1 MNYIVVDTDSFTGVY
16 KDAFFGWAY
25 TSKTTFDVA
34 FLSGKMTS
42 AKSTEA
48 FAADLSSLCPQVDIY
63 KYMAS
68 SLNNHADV
76 LCGVAIGRIVE
87 RCAMLQTTDNICVF
101 ILSCDKLVCSL
112 AKTAT
117 EQGLKAAVVSVQDG
131 TMTVMLNNEL
141 VARVQVFSPKTH
153 LLCDRVLPE
162 WATRSLTKEEE
173 KIGFVCEKVPSEDY
187 YQKPDFIPFP
197 IDLRKFTIGKVGTI
211 SLSAWDS
218 KNGKRTSLL
227 PKNIEI
233 EYCTSPE
240 SSWEVRSLNGHKTG
254 HQAIKIDGELLEGPH
269 GAKRLK
275 SGTTVEIGEFKLK
288 FRDNPVESY
297 IRFESIREIRHQLEI
312 SLKQCCLTIPWN
324 IIKALKPQGLSPKP
338 PPEKGLML
346 VPLAQDFSNANF
358 SVYGYI
364 IENLLD
370 LFPLIRK
377 KYKKRSIF
385 HNAFKSI
392 PPGRNEIAHSSNSSR
407 GEVSLETKRKFV
419 EFLFLVREELANR
432 NHDAN

>member
-1 MNYIVVDTDSFTGVY
+1 MNYLVADTDSFTGVY
-16 KDAFFGWAY
+16 RDAFFGWAY
-25 TSKTTFDVA
+25 SSETTFDIA

-48 FAADLSSLCPQVDIY
+48 FAIDLSSFCPKVEIY
-63 KYMAS
+63 KFMAS
-68 SLNNHADV
+68 SLKNHADM

-87 RCAMLQTTDNICVF
+87 RCAMLQTTDNTCVF

-112 AKTAT
+112 AKTAI
-117 EQGLKAAVVSVQDG
+117 EQGLKATVVSVQGG
-131 TMTVMLNNEL
+131 TMTVMQNNEI
-141 VARVQVFSPKTH
+141 VASIQVTPPKTH
-153 LLCDRVLPE
+153 PLCDRIMPE
-162 WATRSLTKEEE
+162 WASSFLTREGR
-173 KIGFVCEKVPSEDY
+173 KIGFACEKVPSEEY

-197 IDLRKFTIGKVGTI
+197 IDLRKFTIGKVGTF

-218 KNGKRTSLL
+218 PNRKRTSLL
-227 PKNIEI
+227 PKNVEI

-240 SSWEVRSLNGHKTG
+240 SSWKIRSLNGHKTG
-254 HQAIKIDGELLEGPH
+254 HQAIKIDGELLEGLH
-269 GAKRLK
+269 GARRLK
-275 SGTTVEIGEFKLK
+275 SGTIVEIGEFKFK

-324 IIKALKPQGLSPKP
+324 IIKALNPQGLSPKP

-370 LFPLIRK
+370 WFPLIRK
-377 KYKKRSIF
+377 KYKQKAFF
-385 HNAFKSI
+385 HNAFKPI
-392 PPGRNEIAHSSNSSR
+392 PQGRTDIAHSSNSSG
-407 GEVSLETKRKFV
+407 GEVPLETKRRFV

-432 NHDAN
+432 NHEAI